1 MQRIKKND
9 TVKIIAGNHKGKEG
23 RVLVVYPTRNR
34 CIVEGINMMKR
45 HTRPT
50 QDNPKGGIIEKEA
63 PIDMSNVAL
72 IFEGKV
78 TKVGYKSLNDGK
90 KVRVCKKTGEIIDSI

>member
-9 TVKIIAGNHKGKEG
+9 TVKIIAGNSKGKEG
-23 RVLVVYPTRNR
+23 RVLTVYPKDNR
-34 CIVEGINMMKR
+34 CIVEGIAMMKK

-50 QDNPKGGIIEKEA
+50 QENPKGGIIEKEA
-63 PIDMSNVAL
+63 PINMSNVAL
-72 IFEGKV
+72 VFEGRV
-78 TKVGYKSLNDGK
+78 TKVGYKILNDGK

>member
-9 TVKIIAGNHKGKEG
+9 TVKVIAGNDKGKEG
-23 RVLVVYPTRNR
+23 RVLAVYPTKNR
-34 CIVEGINMMKR
+34 LIIEGINMIKR

-63 PIDMSNVAL
+63 PIDLSNVAL
-72 IFEGKV
+72 VFEGKV
-78 TKVGYKSLNDGK
+78 TKVGYKKLNDGK
-90 KVRVCKKTGEIIDSI
+90 KVRVSKKTGELIDSI

>member
-23 RVLVVYPTRNR
+23 RVLAVYPKDDR
-34 CIVEGINMMKR
+34 CIVEGINMIKR

-50 QDNPKGGIIEKEA
+50 QDNPKGGIIEREA
-63 PIDMSNVAL
+63 PIHMSNVAL

-78 TKVGYKSLNDGK
+78 TKVGYKILNDGK
-90 KVRVCKKTGEIIDSI
+90 KVRVCSKTGEIIDSI

>member
-23 RVLVVYPTRNR
+23 RVLAVYPQKNK
-34 CIVEGINMMKR
+34 CIVEGINMIKR
-45 HTRPT
+45 HTRPS

-63 PIDMSNVAL
+63 PIEMSNLAL

-78 TKVGYKSLNDGK
+78 TKVGYKTLNDGK

>member
-9 TVKIIAGNHKGKEG
+9 TVKVIAGNHKGKEG
-23 RVLVVYPTRNR
+23 KVLAVYPTDNR
-34 CIVEGINMMKR
+34 CIVEGINMIKK

-63 PIDMSNVAL
+63 PINMSNLAL
-72 IFEGKV
+72 VFEGKV
-78 TKVGYKSLNDGK
+78 TKVGYKTLKDGK
-90 KVRVCKKTGEIIDSI
+90 KVRVCNKTGEIIDSI

>member
-9 TVKIIAGNHKGKEG
+9 TVKIIAGNSKGKEG
-23 RVLVVYPTRNR
+23 RVLAVFPKKNR
-34 CIVEGINMMKR
+34 CIVEGIAMIKK

-50 QDNPKGGIIEKEA
+50 QENPKGGIIEKEA

-72 IFEGKV
+72 VFEGKV
-78 TKVGYKSLNDGK
+78 TKVGYKTLNDGK

>member
-9 TVKIIAGNHKGKEG
+9 TVKVIAGNDKGKEG
-23 RVLVVYPTRNR
+23 RVLAVYPQKNR
-34 CIVEGINMMKR
+34 LIIEGVNMIKK

-50 QDNPKGGIIEKEA
+50 QENPKGGIIEKEA
-63 PIDMSNVAL
+63 PIDLSNVAL

-78 TKVGYKSLNDGK
+78 TKVGYKTLNDGK
-90 KVRVCKKTGEIIDSI
+90 KVRICKKTGELIDSI

>member
-1 MQRIKKND
+1 MHRIKKND
-9 TVKIIAGNHKGKEG
+9 TVKVITGNEKGKEG
-23 RVLVVYPTRNR
+23 RVLAVYPQKNR
-34 CIVEGINMMKR
+34 VIVEGINMIKK

-63 PIDMSNVAL
+63 AIDVSNVAL
-72 IFEGKV
+72 VFEGRV
-78 TKVGYKSLNDGK
+78 TKVGYKKLNDGK

>member
-9 TVKIIAGNHKGKEG
+9 IVRVISGNDKGKEG
-23 RVLVVYPTRNR
+23 RVLAIYPAKNR
-34 CIVEGINMMKR
+34 LIIEGVKMIKK

-63 PIDMSNVAL
+63 PIDLSNVAL
-72 IFEGKV
+72 VFEGKV
-78 TKVGYKSLNDGK
+78 TKVGYKKLNDGK
-90 KVRVCKKTGEIIDSI
+90 KVRICKKSGELIDSI

>member
-9 TVKIIAGNHKGKEG
+9 TVKIIAGNEKGKEG
-23 RVLVVYPTRNR
+23 KVLAVYPNDNR
-34 CIVEGINMMKR
+34 VIVEGISMIKR

-50 QDNPKGGIIEKEA
+50 QDNPKGGIIEREA
-63 PIDMSNVAL
+63 PINVSNVAL
-72 IFEGKV
+72 IFEGRV
-78 TKVGYKSLNDGK
+78 TKVGYKTLNDGK

>member
-9 TVKIIAGNHKGKEG
+9 TVKIIAGNEKGKEG
-23 RVLVVYPTRNR
+23 RVLAVYPNDNR
-34 CIVEGINMMKR
+34 VIVEGISMIKR

-50 QDNPKGGIIEKEA
+50 QDNPKGGIIEREA

-72 IFEGKV
+72 IFEGRV
-78 TKVGYKSLNDGK
+78 TKVGYKKLNDGK